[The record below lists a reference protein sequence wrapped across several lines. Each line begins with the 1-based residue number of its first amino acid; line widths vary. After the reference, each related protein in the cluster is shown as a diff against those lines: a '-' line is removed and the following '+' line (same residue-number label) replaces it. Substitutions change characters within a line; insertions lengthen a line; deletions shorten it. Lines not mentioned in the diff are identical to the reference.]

1 MASKSCSRSPLRN
14 MRILRRAG
22 DQLSQAFCCRSSE
35 RAVCEGVQRVMLRRH
50 GDVRGDWPTAA
61 ANSCRQMAAYCA
73 SGVGTA
79 QHPFCAHL
87 ERDVHG
93 DFSHPE
99 RASVDGVR
107 TQTLLLQNDCGVV
120 HDRAVAVLHS

>member
-1 MASKSCSRSPLRN
+1 MVLLSCALNFVSF
-14 MRILRRAG
+14 
-22 DQLSQAFCCRSSE
+22 Q
-35 RAVCEGVQRVMLRRH
+35 
-50 GDVRGDWPTAA
+50 
-61 ANSCRQMAAYCA
+61 
-73 SGVGTA
+73 
-79 QHPFCAHL
+79 FCAHL